1 MNCLKCGSSN
11 LERPAVASALEIWIC
26 KDCSGGLAVHCHY
39 LPDLSG
45 IPGHELFI
53 GTAFIGSSAEALK
66 ALIKLKKVLTFAER
80 FEPFKLEEQ
89 QKAGKL
95 TCDLCL
101 LDLEVQKPTHEPAGE
116 GQVASGRCASCRADR
131 AAVPRAG

>member
-1 MNCLKCGSSN
+1 MEPDLLQIMNCLKCGSSN
-11 LERPAVASALEIWIC
+11 LERPEVASALEIWIC
-26 KDCSGGLAVHCHY
+26 KDCGGELAVHCHY

-66 ALIKLKKVLTFAER
+66 ALIQLKKVLAFAER

-95 TCDLCL
+95 TWELGYF
-101 LDLEVQKPTHEPAGE
+101 LDFEVEQAKIA
-116 GQVASGRCASCRADR
+116 CANIGVTTSFVRTD
-131 AAVPRAG
+131 